1 MMKILHVNSKAS
13 IESWQCY
20 NILLC
25 CLMQV
30 VINNDTGRSKGFGF
44 VKFEDT
50 RDAEDAI
57 KEADGLVSPS

>member
-1 MMKILHVNSKAS
+1 
-13 IESWQCY
+13 
-20 NILLC
+20 
-25 CLMQV
+25 MQV